1 MITFCFDR
9 VADQWYGYP
18 NLAVWSA
25 EPYTDA
31 WRQFDQHWPYS
42 VPTRLLMYF
51 RFNNVEYRVV
61 PVNQA
66 ESAWYPV
73 AFGWFDFDCDYVR
86 LLPSIVVEKLKQGC
100 VKILFYYHEGD
111 NPARIKCRLDD
122 LCQLHKLPRNC
133 YVFVSANTA
142 ADILENCMY
151 FPDHE
156 FFFRHLN
163 RHQSAESI
171 NQPRVHDFTLLSRTH
186 KWWRATCVA
195 ELLASGVLDNSLW
208 SYNTAIDIGD
218 RFEDNPIE
226 IDIIPGG
233 RDAVKQFVMQGP
245 YACDS
250 VDQQLQ
256 NDHHCVNES
265 LYQASNVHVVLET
278 HFDADQSG
286 GAFVTEKTYKV
297 IKYGQPFVVVGPPG
311 TLAQLKKDGYRTF
324 DSVIDSTYDS
334 IVDNTQRW
342 YAVKQLLHQLKKH
355 GCQSIFNQCVGDV
368 QHNQEMFSARTV
380 DPLNSLK
387 RKLACLVQ

>member
-25 EPYTDA
+25 DPYTDA
-31 WRQFDQHWPYS
+31 WRQFDRHWPFS
-42 VPTRLLMYF
+42 VPLRLLMYF
-51 RFNNVEYRVV
+51 RFNNVEYHVV

-73 AFGWFDFDCDYVR
+73 AFGWFDFDCDYVG
-86 LLPSIVVEKLKQGC
+86 LLSLTVIEKIKQGC

-111 NPARIKCRLDD
+111 NPKRIKLRLDSLCRL
-122 LCQLHKLPRNC
+122 HSLPDNC

-142 ADILENCMY
+142 ADTLENCLY

-163 RHQSAESI
+163 RHQPNKSENCA
-171 NQPRVHDFTLLSRTH
+171 RMYDFTLLSRTH

-195 ELLASGVLDNSLW
+195 DLSRSGILDNSLW
-208 SYNTAIDIGD
+208 SYNTGIDIGD

-226 IDIIPGG
+226 IDSIPGG
-233 RDAVKQFVMQGP
+233 RDAVKQFVIRGP

-250 VDQQLQ
+250 VDQQQQ
-256 NDHHCVNES
+256 NNHHRINES
-265 LYQASNVHVVLET
+265 LYRASNIHIVLET

-286 GAFVTEKTYKV
+286 GAFITEKTYKV
-297 IKYGQPFVVVGPPG
+297 IKYGQPFVIAGPPG

-324 DSVIDSTYDS
+324 DSVIDPAYDS
-334 IVDNTQRW
+334 ITDNTRRW
-342 YAVKQLLHQLKKH
+342 HTVKQLLQQLKNR
-355 GCQSIFNQCVGDV
+355 GCQNIFSRCSDDV
-368 QHNQEMFSARTV
+368 QHNQEMFLTRTV
-380 DPLNSLK
+380 KPLNDLTK
-387 RKLACLVQ
+387 KLSELV